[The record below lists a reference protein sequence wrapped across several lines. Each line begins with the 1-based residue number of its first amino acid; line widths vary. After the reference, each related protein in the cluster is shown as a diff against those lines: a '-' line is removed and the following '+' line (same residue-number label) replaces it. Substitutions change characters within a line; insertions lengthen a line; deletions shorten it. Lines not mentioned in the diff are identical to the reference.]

1 MDAVLDDFLKQV
13 LTLSMHDPDGIRL
26 HLQYALIQMRDTI
39 RARTDLSGKEA
50 DQLHQNLILSLEKA
64 GTTQEMIFSFKD
76 ALEKLLRLMQGPGE
90 LKSAYS
96 MEKVRNH
103 LDVHFREPL
112 RVAKLARLVNVSAA
126 TLSRH
131 FKKATGVGLENYL
144 QALRMEEAKR
154 LLRTGS
160 LPVSQVAKSCGF
172 KPGSHFARFFRRKMG
187 QSPQEF
193 RKKSQRS

>member
-1 MDAVLDDFLKQV
+1 
-13 LTLSMHDPDGIRL
+13 
-26 HLQYALIQMRDTI
+26 
-39 RARTDLSGKEA
+39 
-50 DQLHQNLILSLEKA
+50 
-64 GTTQEMIFSFKD
+64 
-76 ALEKLLRLMQGPGE
+76 
-90 LKSAYS
+90 
-96 MEKVRNH
+96 
-103 LDVHFREPL
+103 
-112 RVAKLARLVNVSAA
+112 VNVSAA

-187 QSPQEF
+187 QSPRNSGKNPREVK
-193 RKKSQRS
+193 RKNSNVVSFGID